1 MDNFHIL
8 QWDLCNNCD
17 KRDEAQDDEMPTSNC
32 KPNISDECV
41 HIIVH
46 VNKNVIWIYVHL

>member
-1 MDNFHIL
+1 MDNFHTL

-41 HIIVH
+41 HIIMH
-46 VNKNVIWIYVHL
+46 VIWIYVHL